1 MSRLHTWIPIIALA
15 LLSTSCL
22 VNSSNRRTSKASPGP
37 DAIVAVLT
45 DFHDAASKA
54 DGSRYFAH
62 MTADAVFIGTDAAER
77 WTKPEF
83 QAYAKPY
90 FEEGKGWTYTAIA
103 GRRFVTIAPDGN
115 TAWFDEALLNE
126 KYGECRGSGVLVREA
141 EKWRIAQ
148 YNLTVPIP
156 NDLMEDVAK
165 QIKTHLTKPP
175 AVGG

>member
-1 MSRLHTWIPIIALA
+1 MSSWTTPRLNNWIPALLLA
-15 LLSTSCL
+15 LLGTSCL
-22 VNSSNRRTSKASPGP
+22 VNGSNRRTNRAESGP

-54 DGSRYFAH
+54 DGPRYFNH
-62 MTADAVFIGTDAAER
+62 MTSGAVFIGTDASER
-77 WTKPEF
+77 WSKAEF

-90 FEEGKGWTYTAIA
+90 FDKGKGWTYTAVA

-115 TAWFDEALLNE
+115 TAWFDEALMNE
-126 KYGECRGSGVLVREA
+126 KYGECRGSGVLLREGG
-141 EKWRIAQ
+141 EWRIAQ

-165 QIKTHLTKPP
+165 QIKAMPKK
-175 AVGG
+175 